1 MEPLLPR
8 NPGRGGRWADHRRT
22 INRVLWRTR
31 TTREP
36 STSRPSRSGSATR
49 FGDQEHNLNRM
60 SVCPGC
66 RLELPDER
74 RTSNET
80 RYNASPECLRLSG
93 EVAAFNHAHPARLAI
108 WHQTCVDA
116 YGAQHVS
123 AGTKP
128 IAVAFALNGLYLV
141 FERGFTGLQARNAH
155 GYLANTVPSWPRFTP
170 PDNVGKVTV
179 FDVTMASSVGEHID
193 LVQTWGRSVWA
204 AWSHVHNEI
213 ATMTDAQLGSWH
225 PHS

>member
-1 MEPLLPR
+1 
-8 NPGRGGRWADHRRT
+8 
-22 INRVLWRTR
+22 
-31 TTREP
+31 
-36 STSRPSRSGSATR
+36 
-49 FGDQEHNLNRM
+49 M

-66 RLELPDER
+66 RLELPGER
-74 RTSNET
+74 RTDNET
-80 RYNASPECLRLSG
+80 RYNTSPECLRLYG

-141 FERGFTGLQARNAH
+141 FERGFTGLQTRDAH

-170 PDNVGKVTV
+170 PGNAGKVTV
-179 FDVTMASSVGEHID
+179 FDVAMASSVDEHID

-213 ATMTDAQLGSWH
+213 ATMTDAQLRSWH